1 MPAGCARGRSARD
14 SRDNSGQPNRNTPSR
29 QPRAI
34 EGPNLFRRKAAGN
47 SATSPRPCSKCTH
60 GKRKGRI
67 GNDAALSFLP
77 PSSHIIRAGRL
88 LVVYDLLL
96 CALFS
101 IKLRDGFGSPLIS
114 SLIVAGDT
122 SLSSGRDK
130 VDCATFLL
138 RLRTKA
144 QLREIVCIAL
154 YYHRDDIQ

>member
-1 MPAGCARGRSARD
+1 MYSW
-14 SRDNSGQPNRNTPSR
+14 
-29 QPRAI
+29 
-34 EGPNLFRRKAAGN
+34 EKKGPHQQRCG
-47 SATSPRPCSKCTH
+47 
-60 GKRKGRI
+60 
-67 GNDAALSFLP
+67 LSYLT
-77 PSSHIIRAGRL
+77 PSSHIIRTGRL

-138 RLRTKA
+138 RLRTKRSYA
-144 QLREIVCIAL
+144 KLYALHFIIIGMTYNERCNGIRGLFGGRQRQLSIDPL
-154 YYHRDDIQ
+154 QFLGGK